1 MHPLKA
7 RPLKHSVPQRALV
20 CLVCSLLF
28 WAGPPATQPA
38 SARMLTPADRA
49 ALDRLIQQEMNQQ
62 KLTGLALGVVKN
74 GEIAYLQGYGWADRQ
89 SRRAVSLRSRFRWAS
104 VSKPVTALLS
114 LQLVEQGCLNLE
126 TPVHHWLPGY
136 HNPTGW
142 PVNQRQLLSHQAGVG
157 HYPEISDWASRLQA
171 YRQSIKAAS
180 AAAAYRDLSHD
191 MPAVAEAIVSG
202 QPLLFRPGTGY
213 HYTSLGYLLAGATV
227 AAAGQTPYLQQFQQ
241 RIAAPLGLT
250 SMQPDTGDPGLNER
264 VAGYYLDAQGHQT
277 QIQRNIS
284 WKLAGGGFSSNVY
297 DMTRLMQAMLR
308 HELLQPSTSEQ
319 MWTPQTLST
328 GTRTHYGLGVS
339 IWQGRQPNGQPL
351 RRIGHMGAQAAVRS
365 DLQFWPE
372 QNFGLVL
379 LSNSEWAELAPLRD
393 KIHTLLNS

>member
-7 RPLKHSVPQRALV
+7 RRLKPSDYQKLLRG
-20 CLVCSLLF
+20 LVCSLLF
-28 WAGPPATQPA
+28 WAGAAIQPA
-38 SARMLTPADRA
+38 SARMLSAADRA
-49 ALDRLIQQEMNQQ
+49 ALDRLVQTEMDQQ
-62 KLTGLALGVVKN
+62 KLTGLALGVVQN
-74 GEIAYLQGYGWADRQ
+74 GDIAYLQGYGWADLKN
-89 SRRAVSLRSRFRWAS
+89 RRAVNLRSRFRWAS

-114 LQLVEQGCLNLE
+114 LQLAEQGRLNLD
-126 TPVHHWLPGY
+126 TPIHHWLPGY
-136 HNPTGW
+136 QNAMGW

-157 HYPEISDWASRLQA
+157 HYPEISDWASRLQT

-180 AAAAYRDLSHD
+180 ATDDYRDLSQD
-191 MPAVAEAIVSG
+191 MPAVVQAIISG

-227 AAAGQTPYLQQFQQ
+227 AAAGQAPYLQQFQQ

-250 SMQPDTGDPGLNER
+250 SMQPDTGNPGLNER
-264 VAGYYLDAQGHQT
+264 VAGYYLDEQGQVQT
-277 QIQRNIS
+277 QTQRNIS

-308 HELLQPSTSEQ
+308 HELIQPRTSEH

-328 GTRTHYGLGVS
+328 GKGTHYGLGVS
-339 IWQGRQPNGQPL
+339 VWQGRQPNGLPL

-379 LSNSEWAELAPLRD
+379 LSNSEWADLAPLRN
-393 KIHTLLNS
+393 KIYVLLNA